1 MFLPLLLVG
10 SIHLVRR
17 IIIKA
22 KNVYVGFRCYI
33 VFSSKDIIGPIT
45 PSFGAPSFS
54 NVPSCHAEVGAIKYA
69 LSLKKKFKKAK
80 LICTRWSYDKI
91 NNTWNLVDGIPC
103 KTCMKYII
111 SKMENIKEIIISRK
125 DGLHTMNINEAL
137 KLTRL
142 STWVLYGT

>member
-1 MFLPLLLVG
+1 MLH
-10 SIHLVRR
+10 SIFFKRYNR
-17 IIIKA
+17 SYNSIIWCTLIFKCTFMSCRSWCN
-22 KNVYVGFRCYI
+22 KICF
-33 VFSSKDIIGPIT
+33 IT
-45 PSFGAPSFS
+45 
-54 NVPSCHAEVGAIKYA
+54 
-69 LSLKKKFKKAK
+69 KKKFKKAK